1 MVFNLRALFL
11 ACAAAVAQASVR
23 GGANGAALAA
33 RSGER
38 DELAAGPPKQCK
50 EGTDLLGAATHSFR
64 AWEAAAGSAG
74 RKVAKCVLFT
84 KEQLQKHLET
94 AATSGAN
101 ALSADG
107 DVKKDM
113 LSVAFVAKTAFP
125 AGTKVSLFGDLH
137 GALSSFLAELK
148 SLIAAKAMN
157 DKLEVQDGHALVFC
171 GDLLDRGPYSIE
183 VFALALLLRTIN
195 PGSVFVGRGNHE
207 ENRLWKIDGLE
218 DELSRK
224 YGVVNVPQLIP
235 KIEDVC
241 NTLYVALFFS
251 VENDPAPVKWALAA
265 HGGFEPS
272 GSVKEFLSKPLS
284 TPTKTIYAAFGAT
297 DGPAPFLR
305 KTWRETYFFGQKSF
319 ADKSMYD
326 NIIGKYYWSEQKD
339 DALLYMWSDIDTEE
353 RISFWN
359 DLTCTI
365 SSRCVLS
372 KRLIMLWMSQ
382 NNVITMFRGHQHNG
396 VAFTNINK

>member
-38 DELAAGPPKQCK
+38 DELAAGPLKQCK

-195 PGSVFVGRGNHE
+195 PGSVFVGRGN
-207 ENRLWKIDGLE
+207 R
-218 DELSRK
+218 
-224 YGVVNVPQLIP
+224 VN
-235 KIEDVC
+235 
-241 NTLYVALFFS
+241 
-251 VENDPAPVKWALAA
+251 
-265 HGGFEPS
+265 
-272 GSVKEFLSKPLS
+272 
-284 TPTKTIYAAFGAT
+284 
-297 DGPAPFLR
+297 
-305 KTWRETYFFGQKSF
+305 
-319 ADKSMYD
+319 M
-326 NIIGKYYWSEQKD
+326 
-339 DALLYMWSDIDTEE
+339 ALLTFHSLFQ
-353 RISFWN
+353 ISKTSATRCMLRSF
-359 DLTCTI
+359 
-365 SSRCVLS
+365 SPSRMIPL
-372 KRLIMLWMSQ
+372 L
-382 NNVITMFRGHQHNG
+382 
-396 VAFTNINK
+396 